1 MSDGNPALPS
11 VDAAGGSA
19 RTADPLLVAAR
30 RWPDRPALVVGPR
43 RIDHRRLARAALGLA
58 TRLRRDGISAGDRVA
73 VLAGETAAAVVA
85 IHGIRLAGAVLVS
98 LHRRSPAAE
107 LERLVR
113 RVRPTLLLHDAGTA
127 DAARA
132 LGGVVSIVAL
142 EELGGEVGEATRV
155 EDEVR
160 LAGPTD
166 DGLAG
171 AHRLLLDTPGAIL
184 FTSGTTGE
192 PRPAVLRHR
201 NLLASAAAWNAF
213 LRPQR
218 SDVWLATLPL
228 AHVAGLGILL
238 RATLE
243 GLPVVVHERFDPE
256 ALLRDLGAAQISHLS
271 LVPTQLRRLLETAG
285 GSPIRAPALRA
296 LLLGGG
302 PIPPELVRDAVA
314 RGLPVAPTYGLTEAA
329 SGVTALPPDEAA
341 RHPESAGR
349 ALPGLR
355 VGIVR
360 TDGTPAAVG
369 EVGEIVVAG
378 PTVFAGYDGDPAA
391 TDRVLRDGRLHTGDL
406 GAIDGDG
413 RLVVVE
419 RQVERIVSGGE
430 NVSPTEVE
438 RVLAAHP
445 DVAEVVV
452 VGRADPEWGTVAVA
466 GVTLRPGSSL
476 AGATPDALETALRG
490 FARERLAGFKV
501 PKRIVRLEAIPRTA
515 SGKVPRR
522 VLAAEIEARIG
533 PPAPAASPAPP
544 PPAAPAPSP
553 GSAPAPKPAPSP
565 AVPSAPAPPVPS
577 APPAAPPAATTRPR
591 RPVPPRIVEVTRP
604 DGAVLAVRHCG
615 SGPPL
620 LLLHATLSTAAD
632 YDPLAERLASA
643 FTVLA
648 VDRRSAGASREPP
661 APEAPPHRRRGS
673 PPASLPGPIEVGV
686 HVADLVAVL
695 DELASADDRPPAAGR
710 RALIVGHSFGGVVG
724 LELAARHPDLVA
736 GLWAFE
742 PPYAPAGPP
751 AVRRALAALPARLV
765 AVAERDGIAAA
776 GPVFLA
782 AVAGVDPA
790 RLSEGALRRA
800 RAEARCALAD
810 AALQG
815 LDPAGLRRIAVPVA
829 VVLGGRSRAL
839 YRWIAEGLAA
849 IVPAARLESL
859 PDLDH
864 AGPLRAPDLVAA
876 AILRWASTL
885 EASGRG

>member
-1 MSDGNPALPS
+1 MSAGNPALRS
-11 VDAAGGSA
+11 VEAAGGSA

-43 RIDHRRLARAALGLA
+43 RIDYRRLARAALGLA
-58 TRLRRDGISAGDRVA
+58 TRLRRDGIAAGDRVA
-73 VLAGETAAAVVA
+73 VLAGETDAAVVA
-85 IHGIRLAGAVLVS
+85 IHGIRLAGAVLVP
-98 LHRRSPAAE
+98 LHRRSPAPE

-132 LGGVVSIVAL
+132 LGGVVSIAAL
-142 EELGGEVGEATRV
+142 EELGGEVGEATTI

-160 LAGPTD
+160 VAGPTAD
-166 DGLAG
+166 ALAG
-171 AHRLLLDTPGAIL
+171 AHGLLLDAPGAIL

-201 NLLASAAAWNAF
+201 NLLASAAAWNVF
-213 LRPQR
+213 LRPHR
-218 SDVWLATLPL
+218 TDVWLATLPL

-243 GLPVVVHERFDPE
+243 GVPVVVHERFDPE

-271 LVPTQLRRLLETAG
+271 LVPTQLRRLLEAAG

-314 RGLPVAPTYGLTEAA
+314 RGLPVVPTYGLTEAA

-360 TDGTPAAVG
+360 ADDTPAAVG

-406 GAIDGDG
+406 GALDGDG
-413 RLVVVE
+413 RLVVAE
-419 RQVERIVSGGE
+419 RQLDRIVSGGE

-445 DVAEVVV
+445 DVVEAVA
-452 VGRADPEWGTVAVA
+452 VGRADPEWGTVPVA

-476 AGATPDALETALRG
+476 AEATPDALETALRG

-522 VLAAEIEARIG
+522 VVAAEIEARIG
-533 PPAPAASPAPP
+533 PPAPAP
-544 PPAAPAPSP
+544 PPAPVPSP
-553 GSAPAPKPAPSP
+553 GSAAAAKPAPSP
-565 AVPSAPAPPVPS
+565 AVPSAPAPPMPS
-577 APPAAPPAATTRPR
+577 APSAATPRPR
-591 RPVPPRIVEVTRP
+591 RPAPPRVVEIARP
-604 DGAVLAVRHCG
+604 DGAVLAVRRCG

-661 APEAPPHRRRGS
+661 APEARPHRRRGS
-673 PPASLPGPIEVGV
+673 GPASLPGPIEVGV

-695 DELASADDRPPAAGR
+695 DELAPADDRSPDAGR
-710 RALIVGHSFGGVVG
+710 RAFVVGHSFGGVVG
-724 LELAARHPDLVA
+724 LELAARQPELVA

-751 AVRRALAALPARLV
+751 AVRRVLAALPERLV

-776 GPVFLA
+776 GPAFLA

-790 RLSEGALRRA
+790 RLSEGTLRRA

-829 VVLGGRSRAL
+829 IVLGGRSRAV

-876 AILRWASTL
+876 AILRWAKTIEGS
-885 EASGRG
+885 ARG